1 MQHTGYAIGASWA
14 RGDMLQVD
22 YLVLADAAAVA
33 EGKHYIH
40 GAGWDTLAASAFPA
54 VHPVMG
60 VAVRLRIP
68 WADTNQPYMLV
79 IDLIDADGRSIL
91 PAASGPLCAPVT
103 IGRPAHVPP
112 GTDQVLPLV
121 FTFHGLRFP
130 APGTYALVLRVGGE
144 DLARTTFHVRGSP
157 TRR

>member
-1 MQHTGYAIGASWA
+1 
-14 RGDMLQVD
+14 MLQVD

-54 VHPVMG
+54 VHPILG
-60 VAVRLRIP
+60 VAVRLRIR
-68 WADTNQPYMLV
+68 WSDTNQPYMLE

-91 PAASGPLCAPVT
+91 PAATGPLRAPVT
-103 IGRPAHVPP
+103 VGRPAHILP

-121 FTFHGLRFP
+121 FTFHGLQFP
-130 APGTYALVLRVGGE
+130 APGTYALVVRVGGE
-144 DLARTTFHVRGSP
+144 DLARSTFHVRASQA
-157 TRR
+157 R